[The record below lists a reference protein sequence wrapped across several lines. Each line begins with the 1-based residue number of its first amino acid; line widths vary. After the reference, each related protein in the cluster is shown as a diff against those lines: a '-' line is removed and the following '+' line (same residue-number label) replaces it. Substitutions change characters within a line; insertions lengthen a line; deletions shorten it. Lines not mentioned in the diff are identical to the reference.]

1 MSLFVAIFD
10 ISIQSDFEFV
20 MILIVGSTND
30 KFLHMR
36 KLAFDRI
43 EP

>member
-10 ISIQSDFEFV
+10 ISIQSDFDFI
-20 MILIVGSTND
+20 MIVIIGPTNY
-30 KFLHMR
+30 KFLHMS